1 MIDTAPEHSC
11 GVSVKTAV
19 IILFHGS
26 RAEGAGDVVRRIT
39 SEVRQRG
46 GYDLVE
52 EAFLRHAK
60 PTLMD
65 AIQRCVELQAEKI
78 VIVPFF
84 LQLGTHVTA
93 DIPGMVEEARK
104 RYPQTTIDAADA
116 VGLHPLMADIVLDL
130 VEKAKR

>member
-1 MIDTAPEHSC
+1 MIDTAPVHLC

-52 EAFLRHAK
+52 EAFLQHAK
-60 PTLMD
+60 PALQD
-65 AIQRCVELQAEKI
+65 AIQRCVELQAEKV

-84 LQLGTHVTA
+84 LQLGMHVTA
-93 DIPGMVEEARK
+93 DIPAMVQEARE
-104 RYPQTTIDAADA
+104 RYRKTAIISTNA
-116 VGLHPLMADIVLDL
+116 VGLHPLMVDIVLDL
-130 VEKAKR
+130 AEQAK